1 MNIKQAA
8 TLLTIFITSAIFAS
22 CNQNKPK
29 PVSKN
34 LTKTAVLI
42 NNKKDS
48 VINNP
53 KKNYG
58 NATIAEPCIRCLI
71 QAVQTNEYYKN
82 SIRDIPAKNLLYVAN
97 WVTTGNVSDSS
108 NSKSA
113 TSGLKLDVTD
123 KSSSNKK
130 LASFIYDNSLLRLYY
145 LQGNSFD
152 KKLQVNVRDFSLK
165 RIRNACYWG
174 VASGK

>member
-1 MNIKQAA
+1 MKIKHAL
-8 TLLTIFITSAIFAS
+8 TLLTIFIILVVFTS
-22 CNQNKPK
+22 CNQNQPK
-29 PVSKN
+29 PVTKN

-58 NATIAEPCIRCLI
+58 NATIAEPCIKRLI
-71 QAVQTNEYYKN
+71 QAVQADSHYKA
-82 SIRDIPAKNLLYVAN
+82 STKGIPAKKLLYIAN
-97 WVTTGNVSDSS
+97 WVTTGNVADTS

-113 TSGLKLDVTD
+113 TSGLRLDVVD
-123 KSSSNKK
+123 KASNNKK
-130 LASFIYDNSLLRLYY
+130 LISFIYDNSIAKLYY
-145 LQGNSFD
+145 LQNPSFD
-152 KKLQVNVRDFSLK
+152 KKMQVNAGDLSLK

>member
-1 MNIKQAA
+1 MNFKQAA
-8 TLLTIFITSAIFAS
+8 ALLFIFTLSIVFAS

-58 NATIAEPCIRCLI
+58 NATIAEPCIKCLI
-71 QAVQTNEYYKN
+71 QAVQADSHYKA
-82 SIRDIPAKNLLYVAN
+82 SINGIPAKNLLYIAN
-97 WVTTGNVSDSS
+97 WVTTGNVADTA

-113 TSGLKLDVTD
+113 TSGLRLDVVD
-123 KSSSNKK
+123 KVSNDKK
-130 LASFIYDNSLLRLYY
+130 LASYIYDNSLARFYY
-145 LQGNSFD
+145 LQKNSSV
-152 KKLQVNVRDFSLK
+152 KKIQVNANDASLK

-174 VASGK
+174 VASGN